1 MNPDSNASEI
11 YPPFE
16 KWFASLDS
24 DTRAKAERMIS
35 RMKELGAE
43 DAEGWVRSE
52 IEGGIPQ
59 MARYIFLRR
68 VWSEINGWE
77 ADLGSMY
84 ERVHAEGERNPEG
97 YFAKASGAMER
108 MRAAGV
114 SLEDVSCIT
123 KMAAYEAMF
132 GLIQVIDDGGD
143 PDAGDD
149 LPGWALIE
157 IGPDGEDTGR
167 NVDALHESIL
177 EVLPAEEERKY
188 L

>member
-1 MNPDSNASEI
+1 
-11 YPPFE
+11 
-16 KWFASLDS
+16 
-24 DTRAKAERMIS
+24 MIS

-52 IEGGIPQ
+52 IEEGIPQ
-59 MARYIFLRR
+59 IARSLFLRR
-68 VWSEINGWE
+68 VWREMNGWG
-77 ADLGSMY
+77 ANIGSMD
-84 ERVHAEGERNPEG
+84 ELIHAEGERSPEG
-97 YFAKASGAMER
+97 YFAKASKAIER

-114 SLEDVSCIT
+114 SLEDVSCIA

-132 GLIQVIDDGGD
+132 SLIQVIDDGGD

-177 EVLPAEEERKY
+177 EVLPAEDERKY